1 MSPATRPEPGV
12 PREVVM
18 LRELH
23 ALLTSISSEETL
35 RGLLQSVVQGVV
47 DVLGFQMAVVNYLD
61 DDGILEVLAVAGDE
75 DAQRSMAGRRMPV
88 QEILDEFELADEWGL
103 LRFVP
108 HDRLPADVQSTWVP
122 DLEPIEGPD
131 AWHPMDALYAPL
143 QGPDGA
149 LVGVLG
155 VDLPIDGRRPDELAR
170 QVLEMYAVHAGLAI
184 HRARALER
192 EHELAAGLRESSR
205 YREQVNAAVTHELKN
220 PLTSILG
227 HVEIL
232 QDVAPSAPQLGRSVT
247 SISRAARRMES
258 LVASL
263 LTLARVSDPQQ
274 QQAHESVDL
283 SELVREARDL
293 AAVQA
298 ERGEI
303 SLGLEGADRPHR
315 TTGDAPELAMVVS
328 NLLSNALK
336 YTPAGGSVRLG
347 LATRDDGVELT
358 CADTGQGIPLADQ
371 PSIFDEFT
379 RAPQTGDVEVPGSGL
394 GLAITRRVVHR
405 HGGRISLESTPGEGT
420 TVRVL
425 LPLDVRA

>member
-1 MSPATRPEPGV
+1 MSPRTTFGGPEV

-23 ALLTSISSEETL
+23 SLLTSISSAATL
-35 RGLLQSVVQGVV
+35 SELLQRVAQGVV
-47 DVLGFQMAVVNYLD
+47 DVLGFQIAAVNYLD
-61 DDGILEVLAVAGDE
+61 DDGFLEVLAVAGDE
-75 DAQRSMAGRRMPV
+75 EAARTMSGRRV
-88 QEILDEFELADEWGL
+88 RVEEFLEEFEIADEWGQ

-108 HDRLPADVQSTWVP
+108 HDRLPDDVVSTWVP
-122 DLEPIEGPD
+122 QVEQLTGPD
-131 AWHPMDALYAPL
+131 AWHPMDALHAPL
-143 QGPDGA
+143 HGPRGE

-184 HRARALER
+184 HRARALQR

-232 QDVAPSAPQLGRSVT
+232 QDAPAPTAQVERSVS
-247 SISRAARRMES
+247 SIGRAARRMEA
-258 LVASL
+258 LVESL
-263 LTLARVSDPQQ
+263 LTLARVSDPEQQ
-274 QQAHESVDL
+274 GARRRVDL
-283 SELVREARDL
+283 CELVTEAQEL

-298 ERGEI
+298 QRRD
-303 SLGLEGADRPHR
+303 LTLTVEGAAAPCH
-315 TTGDAPELAMVVS
+315 TEGDPAELAMVVS

-336 YTPAGGSVRLG
+336 YTPPGGSVRLA
-347 LATRDDGVELT
+347 LAADGDQVSLTCTDDGH
-358 CADTGQGIPLADQ
+358 GIPLADQ
-371 PSIFDEFT
+371 ATVFDEFT
-379 RAPQTGDVEVPGSGL
+379 RSPQPDGGEVPGSGL
-394 GLAITRRVVHR
+394 GLAITRRVVQR
-405 HGGRISLESTPGEGT
+405 HGGTIDLTSTPGQGT

-425 LPLDVRA
+425 LPAC

>member
-1 MSPATRPEPGV
+1 MSTEEAPL
-12 PREVVM
+12 PREVLM

-23 ALLTSISSEETL
+23 ALLTSIGSAETL
-35 RGLLQSVVQGVV
+35 TELLQSVVQGVV

-61 DDGILEVLAVAGDE
+61 DGILEVLAVAGDQ

-88 QEILDEFELADEWGL
+88 QEILDEFDLADEWGL

-122 DLEPIEGPD
+122 DVEPLSGPD

-149 LVGVLG
+149 MVGVLG
-155 VDLPIDGRRPDELAR
+155 VDLPLDGRRPDELAR

-205 YREQVNAAVTHELKN
+205 YRDQVNAAVTHELKN

-232 QDVAPSAPQLGRSVT
+232 EDVATATPQLGRSVS

-258 LVASL
+258 LVGSL
-263 LTLARVSDPQQ
+263 LTLARVSDPA
-274 QQAHESVDL
+274 QAPVHGPVDL
-283 SELVREARDL
+283 AELVREAHEL
-293 AAVQA
+293 AVVQA
-298 ERGEI
+298 ERGGI
-303 SLGLEGADRPHR
+303 DLRVEGVAQPTR

-336 YTPAGGSVRLG
+336 YTPPGGSVRLA
-347 LATRDDGVELT
+347 LATPGDVVELT
-358 CADTGQGIPLADQ
+358 CADTGHGIPLADQ
-371 PSIFDEFT
+371 PSIFEEFT
-379 RAPQTGDVEVPGSGL
+379 RAPQPDDLEVPGSGL

-405 HGGRISLESTPGEGT
+405 HGGSIEMESAPGEGT
-420 TVRVL
+420 TVRVR
-425 LPLDVRA
+425 LPRA